1 MNRYIGVKEINGEP
15 MTLGEYN
22 ILRGWEIPSDEDP
35 ASEGFLVE
43 YLDGGKPNH
52 PDYSNYIS
60 WSPKD
65 IFDRAYHKTI
75 GMNFGLAIEAMK
87 RGAKVARGGWNGKD
101 MWITYNGGHENL
113 DADEFWNTNN
123 SDFAYDNG
131 GSAEVTPF
139 ISMKTAD
146 GKIQMGWLASQT
158 DMLAEDWRVV

>member
-1 MNRYIGVKEINGEP
+1 
-15 MTLGEYN
+15 
-22 ILRGWEIPSDEDP
+22 
-35 ASEGFLVE
+35 
-43 YLDGGKPNH
+43 
-52 PDYSNYIS
+52 
-60 WSPKD
+60 
-65 IFDRAYHKTI
+65 
-75 GMNFGLAIEAMK
+75 MNFGLAIEAMK